1 MNRLEAI
8 KKIAKDAHE
17 KNTIG
22 ASYFRNS
29 VQGLAIIRILG
40 IDNSNLKLQDDP
52 VQIYLWSPRDVE
64 DSRVPFVY
72 LLNLPWN

>member
-52 VQIYLWSPRDVE
+52 VQIYLNKLGISIEETKKRIE
-64 DSRVPFVY
+64 DEEM
-72 LLNLPWN
+72 